1 MSEIVKDIDENV
13 FGNVVQAIKN
23 DNVKNVL
30 ISAAKI
36 MPKIKDVNV
45 NVILTMNDNVVSIFH
60 CTKNNWQKILN
71 ELKQWKRLITEYMDV
86 VNWQTVL
93 YHDYHEMHVPTDLGV
108 PAILSTKIPSLF
120 SLVGSFEVSEDK
132 NLLILKPK
140 IKYQQWMHGEHT
152 MSIYNPVADVWHSV
166 HKTSSFDIVAP
177 CEMTIGWNWKTKSLK
192 VTWPRLPVTDFSVAG
207 ISIHGKNYI
216 TVLNDQHDLLKK
228 SCFTCH
234 HYEVVTNN
242 VNLRTYEN
250 TFDSKD
256 IGTRFKMQYHCD
268 NDFIPVSLVDE
279 WLIGLSESKTI
290 ENSM

>member
-30 ISAAKI
+30 ISAAKV

-71 ELKQWKRLITEYMDV
+71 ELKQWKKLITEYMGV
-86 VNWQTVL
+86 INWQTVL
-93 YHDYHEMHVPTDLGV
+93 YHDHYEMHVPTDLGV
-108 PAILSTKIPSLF
+108 PAILGTKIPSLF

-152 MSIYNPVADVWHSV
+152 MSIYNPVVDVWHSV
-166 HKTSSFDIVAP
+166 HKTSSFDIVTP
-177 CEMTIGWNWKTKSLK
+177 CEMSIGWNWKTKSLK
-192 VTWPRLPVTDFSVAG
+192 VTWPRLPVSDFSVAG

-216 TVLNDQHDLLKK
+216 TVLNDEHDLLKK
-228 SCFTCH
+228 FCSTCH

-242 VNLRTYEN
+242 VNLKTYEN

-268 NDFIPVSLVDE
+268 SDFIPVSFVDE